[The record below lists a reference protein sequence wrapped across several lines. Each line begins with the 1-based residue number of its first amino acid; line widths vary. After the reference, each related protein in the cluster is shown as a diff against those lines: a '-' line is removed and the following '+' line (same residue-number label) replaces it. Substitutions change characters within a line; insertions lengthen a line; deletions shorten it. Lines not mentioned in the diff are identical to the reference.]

1 MLITNSRQM
10 SGKNLETFIQF
21 YATAIKS
28 MTNELLW
35 LKGVESEN
43 QSVLGN

>member
-1 MLITNSRQM
+1 MLVTNSRQK
-10 SGKNLETFIQF
+10 SGKHLETFIQF
-21 YATAIKS
+21 YATTIKS

-35 LKGVESEN
+35 LKSVESEN